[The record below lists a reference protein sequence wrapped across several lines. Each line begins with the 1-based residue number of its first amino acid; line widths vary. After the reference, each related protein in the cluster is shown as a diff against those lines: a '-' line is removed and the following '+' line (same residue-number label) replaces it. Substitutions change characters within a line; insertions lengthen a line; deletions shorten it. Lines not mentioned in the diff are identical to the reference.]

1 MGHMKIADIRIDGGT
16 QSRAALN
23 EQAVQEYADALVAG
37 DKLPAVSVCF
47 DGSANW
53 LVDGFHRYH
62 AHRRAGLDEIEAEV
76 CTGTK
81 REAILLGATSNI
93 SHGLRRTNDDKR
105 TAALTLLKDPE
116 WSQWSDNQ
124 IAKMIG
130 VSHTFVGTVRG
141 SLATD
146 ASGQSKER
154 VTATG
159 AKMNTENI
167 GKKNKKQ
174 SGEEN
179 QVNKTTETVAA
190 QGSPGDGANSDPA
203 PNLNEHDEENDAQAE
218 IELAQMKADIAL
230 LAADD
235 KLAHLMAENK
245 RLLVVVAT
253 QESRMKGMLNRE
265 GELIRK
271 VKRLERELSKAGK
284 KPE

>member
-1 MGHMKIADIRIDGGT
+1 MKIDDIRIDGGT

-23 EQAVQEYADALVAG
+23 EQAVQEYADAIADG

-47 DGSANW
+47 DGSAHW

-62 AHRRAGLDEIEAEV
+62 AHRRAGLVEIEAEV

-81 REAILLGATSNI
+81 REAVLLGATSNI

-105 TAALTLLKDPE
+105 AAALTLLKDAE

-130 VSHTFVGTVRG
+130 VSHPFVGSVRA
-141 SLATD
+141 SLETD
-146 ASGQSKER
+146 SSASKER

-159 AKMNTENI
+159 AKMNTANI
-167 GKKNKKQ
+167 GKTPKKSDAKQ
-174 SGEEN
+174 P
-179 QVNKTTETVAA
+179 ETVAA
-190 QGSPGDGANSDPA
+190 QGSQGDGEDSEIPDG
-203 PNLNEHDEENDAQAE
+203 LNEQEESAQADRE
-218 IELAQMKADIAL
+218 IAEMKADLAV

-245 RLLVVVAT
+245 RLIGVVAT
-253 QESRMKGMLNRE
+253 LESRIHGMQGKE

-271 VKRLERELSKAGK
+271 VKRLERDLAKAGK

>member
-1 MGHMKIADIRIDGGT
+1 MKITDIRIDGGT

-23 EQAVQEYADALVAG
+23 EQAVQEYADALLAG

-47 DGSANW
+47 DGSDNW
-53 LVDGFHRYH
+53 LVDGFHRFH
-62 AHRRAGLDEIEAEV
+62 AHRLAGLDEIEAEV

-81 REAILLGATSNI
+81 REAVLLGATSNI

-105 TAALTLLKDPE
+105 TAALTLLKDAE

-130 VSHTFVGTVRG
+130 VSHPFVGSVRA
-141 SLATD
+141 SLVTIT
-146 ASGQSKER
+146 SSQSKER

-167 GKKNKKQ
+167 GKKPKKAAITPEKVDPPETLGG
-174 SGEEN
+174 SGSHNDDAEE
-179 QVNKTTETVAA
+179 Q
-190 QGSPGDGANSDPA
+190 
-203 PNLNEHDEENDAQAE
+203 AQAE
-218 IELAQMKADIAL
+218 LEIAQMKADLAL
-230 LAADD
+230 IAADD

-245 RLLVVVAT
+245 RLLGVVAT
-253 QESRMKGMLNRE
+253 LESRIHGMQGKE

-271 VKRLERELSKAGK
+271 VKRLERELAKVGK

>member
-1 MGHMKIADIRIDGGT
+1 MKIDDIRIDGGT
-16 QSRAALN
+16 QSRAELN
-23 EQAVQEYADALVAG
+23 EQAVQEYADALLAG

-81 REAILLGATSNI
+81 REAIFLGATSNI

-105 TAALTLLKDPE
+105 TAALTLLKDAE

-130 VSHTFVGTVRG
+130 VSHPFVGSVRA
-141 SLATD
+141 SLVTDSSAT
-146 ASGQSKER
+146 KER

-159 AKMNTENI
+159 AKMNTANI
-167 GKKNKKQ
+167 GKAPKKAYT
-174 SGEEN
+174 
-179 QVNKTTETVAA
+179 KKPETVAA
-190 QGSPGDGANSDPA
+190 QGSLGDGEDKQDEVC
-203 PNLNEHDEENDAQAE
+203 LTEHDEENDAQAE
-218 IELAQMKADIAL
+218 IEIAQMKADIAL
-230 LAADD
+230 IAADD

-271 VKRLERELSKAGK
+271 VKRLERELAKAGK

>member
-93 SHGLRRTNDDKR
+93 SHGLRRTNEDKR

-154 VTATG
+154 VTSTG
-159 AKMNTENI
+159 AKMNTANI
-167 GKKNKKQ
+167 GKTPKKADTKQ
-174 SGEEN
+174 P
-179 QVNKTTETVAA
+179 ETVAA
-190 QGSPGDGANSDPA
+190 QGSQGDGSNKQNEVS
-203 PNLNEHDEENDAQAE
+203 LNEHDEENDAQAE

-271 VKRLERELSKAGK
+271 VRRLERELAKAVK
-284 KPE
+284 

>member
-1 MGHMKIADIRIDGGT
+1 MKITDIRIDGGT

-23 EQAVQEYADALVAG
+23 EQAVQEYADALLAG

-47 DGSANW
+47 DGSDNW
-53 LVDGFHRYH
+53 LVDGFHRFH
-62 AHRRAGLDEIEAEV
+62 AHRLAGLDDIEAEV

-81 REAILLGATSNI
+81 REAVLLGATSNI

-130 VSHTFVGTVRG
+130 VSHPFVGSVRASLVTVT
-141 SLATD
+141 SN
-146 ASGQSKER
+146 QSKER

-174 SGEEN
+174 SEVKS
-179 QVNKTTETVAA
+179 QVNETAETVG
-190 QGSPGDGANSDPA
+190 GSASPADGENSEIPDD
-203 PNLNEHDEENDAQAE
+203 LNEQEESAQAE
-218 IELAQMKADIAL
+218 LEIAQMKADLAL

-271 VKRLERELSKAGK
+271 VKRLERELKRKGGDDGK
-284 KPE
+284 